1 MTHFLVSGSS
11 RLALAALL
19 SSTLLTS
26 CLDNKEPSCSSD
38 ALAATLAV
46 ASPRTG
52 TVNTPVDVRYTIQI
66 ANSCGQLK
74 TLSEQRSGNNIYL
87 SPIVS
92 YEGCSC
98 PQIASD
104 YTGSFKFTASTTG
117 KYVFHF
123 LKLDNTILTDT
134 LTIQ

>member
-1 MTHFLVSGSS
+1 MTRFLVSAPL
-11 RLALAALL
+11 RLTLAALL

-26 CLDNKEPSCSSD
+26 CLDDKEPSCSSD
-38 ALAATLAV
+38 ALAPTLAV
-46 ASPRTG
+46 VSPKTG
-52 TVNTPVDVRYTIQI
+52 TVNTPVEVRYTIQI
-66 ANSCGQLK
+66 ANSCGQFKSL
-74 TLSEQRSGNNIYL
+74 TEQRNGNNIYL
-87 SPIVS
+87 SPLVS

-104 YTGSFKFTASTTG
+104 YTGSFKFTAPTPG

-134 LTIQ
+134 LTVQ